1 MSFCRSCGAPITW
14 IRTKNGKPHP
24 VDPAKHYIIK
34 GEGSATLVTEAG
46 TFIRGEFVSVEEG
59 ANGEGYISHFAT
71 CPNASRW
78 RRRENGN

>member
-1 MSFCRSCGAPITW
+1 MSYCRSCGAPIKW

-46 TFIRGEFVSVEEG
+46 TFYR
-59 ANGEGYISHFAT
+59 
-71 CPNASRW
+71 
-78 RRRENGN
+78 

>member
-1 MSFCRSCGAPITW
+1 MSYCRSCGAPIKW

-59 ANGEGYISHFAT
+59 ANGEGYTSHFAT